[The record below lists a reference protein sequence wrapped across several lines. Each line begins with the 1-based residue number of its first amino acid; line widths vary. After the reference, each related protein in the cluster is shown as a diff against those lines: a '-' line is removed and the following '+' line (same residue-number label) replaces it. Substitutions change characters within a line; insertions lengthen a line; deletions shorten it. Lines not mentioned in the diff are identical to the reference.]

1 MVQTYRKSTIVCG
14 RFSVDFVKMTTFFVR
29 PRPEIISY
37 FCAKVFKMEKIVS
50 YPISVIVFVLFFL
63 ALIVFH
69 PIQWICLNLFGYQA
83 HKKSV
88 DYLNFVLLR
97 IGHVFGTTYKVKG
110 REALPQGVPIIFASN
125 HQSLYDIILFV
136 WFCRRWHPKFVSKVE
151 LGKGIPSVSYNLRHG
166 GSVLI
171 DRKDPKQSLP
181 VIRSLGEYI
190 EKNNRSAVI
199 FPEGTRSKTGK
210 PKEFAATGLKILCKA
225 APSAYVVPVTIN
237 NSWKI
242 VKYGIFPLGLG
253 NRLTFTVHEP
263 IKVSDVP
270 FDELFARTEQA
281 IVGGIKN

>member
-1 MVQTYRKSTIVCG
+1 
-14 RFSVDFVKMTTFFVR
+14 
-29 PRPEIISY
+29 
-37 FCAKVFKMEKIVS
+37 MEKIVS
-50 YPISVIVFVLFFL
+50 YPLSAIAFVLFFL
-63 ALIVFH
+63 MLLIFH
-69 PIQWICLNLFGYQA
+69 PIQWICFNVFGYQA

-88 DYLNFVLLR
+88 DLLNFFLLR
-97 IGHVFGTTYKVKG
+97 IGHLVGTTYDVSG
-110 REALPQGVPIIFASN
+110 REHIPTGAPIIFASN

-136 WFCRRWHPKFVSKVE
+136 WFCRKWHPKFVSKVE

-181 VIRSLGEYI
+181 VLRTMGEYI
-190 EKNNRSAVI
+190 ERHNRSAVI
-199 FPEGTRSKTGK
+199 FPEGTRSRNGA

-253 NRLTFTVHEP
+253 NRLTFIVHKP
-263 IKVSDVP
+263 IKVSEVP
-270 FDELFARTEQA
+270 FDTLFEQTREA
-281 IVGGIKN
+281 IIGSIKP